1 MAAPSEIAD
10 LLDAHAFTRGLD
22 RPTRELLAGCAR
34 NVSFAAD
41 AAVFREGDPAD
52 WFYLLRRGTVALEMR
67 VPGRGRIAIQTLQAD
82 EILGV
87 SWLFPP
93 YRWTFDARAVTPA
106 GAVAFDASCLRG
118 KCDADHELGYQLMA
132 RFAPKLSERLQAA
145 RLQLA
150 DLYGTR
156 DARAGA

>member
-1 MAAPSEIAD
+1 MAAPRDIAD
-10 LLDAHAFTRGLD
+10 LLEAHDFTRGLD

-34 NVSFAAD
+34 NASFPANAS
-41 AAVFREGDPAD
+41 VFREGDPAD

-67 VPGRGRIAIQTLQAD
+67 VPGRGRIAIQTLHAD
-82 EILGV
+82 EVLGV

-93 YRWTFDARAVTPA
+93 YLWTFDARAVTPV
-106 GAVAFDASCLRG
+106 GAVAFDAGCLRG
-118 KCDADHELGYQLMA
+118 KCEADHELGYQLMA

-150 DLYGTR
+150 DLYGVPDA
-156 DARAGA
+156 DARA